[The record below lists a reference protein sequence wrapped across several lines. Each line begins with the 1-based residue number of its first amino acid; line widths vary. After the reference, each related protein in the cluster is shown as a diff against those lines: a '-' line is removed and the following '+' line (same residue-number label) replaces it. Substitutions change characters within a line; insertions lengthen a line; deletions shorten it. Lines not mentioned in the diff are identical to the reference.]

1 MYRHTYTKSTQVYN
15 DWWKNR
21 GKKRKEEEAK
31 KEGWVNGGGKPILR
45 GRKEK
50 TEKPGKYEGKISR
63 GRMRERRD
71 SREKVIGR
79 KEGMKEEG
87 KEGDKK

>member
-45 GRKEK
+45 GRKE
-50 TEKPGKYEGKISR
+50 GK
-63 GRMRERRD
+63 
-71 SREKVIGR
+71 SRETR
-79 KEGMKEEG
+79 KI
-87 KEGDKK
+87 